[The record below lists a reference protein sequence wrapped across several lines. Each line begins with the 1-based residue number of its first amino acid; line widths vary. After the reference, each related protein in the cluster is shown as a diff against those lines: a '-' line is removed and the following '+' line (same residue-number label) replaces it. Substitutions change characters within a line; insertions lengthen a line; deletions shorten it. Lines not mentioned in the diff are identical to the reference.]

1 MACPVLNEHLFSPLL
16 FLNPLEQYGTTINAW
31 KMRAA
36 PMAIKLK
43 PLIAFF
49 VLSLDIVMAV
59 VNSLTRNIFDEEFR
73 WSRRDRSDICRKST
87 AMELLA

>member
-1 MACPVLNEHLFSPLL
+1 
-16 FLNPLEQYGTTINAW
+16 
-31 KMRAA
+31 
-36 PMAIKLK
+36 MAIKLK